1 MKRQRKRLYLIKT
14 RGLSVL
20 TDSPFSTDFDY
31 KIVFFD
37 FSAGELWNPNSIC
50 IHPAVIRRIAVC
62 IHCAGGGIQIVV
74 QAVYLYPAGCHLRQN
89 NTTGR
94 LHPSTGMQD
103 RFRLRSATTSAH
115 GRLPVS
121 SLRRQNFRLSVQGKF
136 SSCSWHC
143 CWLLQNAL

>member
-50 IHPAVIRRIAVC
+50 IHPEVIRRIAVC

-74 QAVYLYPAGCHLRQN
+74 QAVYLYPAGCHVAVCVKIIPLAVYILPLGCRICLLY
-89 NTTGR
+89 TSRSCCRGR
-94 LHPSTGMQD
+94 EFFRIC
-103 RFRLRSATTSAH
+103 RFCRRCDQVYQ
-115 GRLPVS
+115 GW
-121 SLRRQNFRLSVQGKF
+121 SLLSGFQGKR
-136 SSCSWHC
+136 CV
-143 CWLLQNAL
+143 